1 MLKLYDLS
9 DDPDRR
15 LFLDK
20 LIMYQEERGTPLSQ
34 CPTISKQP
42 LDLYRLYLAAKERGG
57 FVEVILSSYCI
68 FVFVISFVKVLLDLL
83 PCFVEVIHCDF

>member
-42 LDLYRLYLAAKERGG
+42 LDLYKLYMAAKERGG
-57 FVEVILSSYCI
+57 FVEVIFIYIYVDLTTFFIY
-68 FVFVISFVKVLLDLL
+68 FSFVCNSCSVK
-83 PCFVEVIHCDF
+83 

>member
-42 LDLYRLYLAAKERGG
+42 LDLYKLYMAAKERGG
-57 FVEVILSSYCI
+57 FVEVIFICI
-68 FVFVISFVKVLLDLL
+68 YVSLITFLFLLCL
-83 PCFVEVIHCDF
+83 

>member
-42 LDLYRLYLAAKERGG
+42 LDLYKLYLATKERGG
-57 FVEVILSSYCI
+57 FVEVIYFKEYCL
-68 FVFVISFVKVLLDLL
+68 FLL
-83 PCFVEVIHCDF
+83 IM

>member
-1 MLKLYDLS
+1 MFLHLSQRPDGMLKLYDLS

-42 LDLYRLYLAAKERGG
+42 LDLYKLYMAAKERGG
-57 FVEVILSSYCI
+57 FVEVRFIYMYMCVDFI
-68 FVFVISFVKVLLDLL
+68 TFTFVSPLY
-83 PCFVEVIHCDF
+83 

>member
-42 LDLYRLYLAAKERGG
+42 LDLYRLYLACKERGG
-57 FVEVILSSYCI
+57 FVEVGSNSSRIILSTN
-68 FVFVISFVKVLLDLL
+68 
-83 PCFVEVIHCDF
+83 